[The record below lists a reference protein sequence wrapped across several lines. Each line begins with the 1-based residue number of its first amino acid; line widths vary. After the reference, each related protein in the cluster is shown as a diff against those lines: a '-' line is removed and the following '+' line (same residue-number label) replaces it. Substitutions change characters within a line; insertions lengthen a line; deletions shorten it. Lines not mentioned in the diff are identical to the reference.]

1 MSSVILT
8 ASGKDQALVQFY
20 EQLKRDGIR
29 NATELARR
37 AGVGRA
43 YLSRALN
50 GRVTGKNTWKHVMPH
65 ISASSVFHLK
75 LCSAWN
81 ATAAAAWA
89 EVCTKR
95 ESAQRAAVNQEEEY
109 VL

>member
-1 MSSVILT
+1 VNTAVT
-8 ASGKDQALVQFY
+8 ASGKELALVRFY

-65 ISASSVFHLK
+65 MTEAAVFHLK
-75 LCSAWN
+75 QCSAWN
-81 ATAAAAWA
+81 ARAEAAWLEICA
-89 EVCTKR
+89 WR
-95 ESAQRAAVNQEEEY
+95 DAARRTASHDEEEF